1 MTTMGPNT
9 YMNLTELSR
18 WFYPP
23 HGTTPRLGQTRTIE
37 GTPTIALTDQGGRTR
52 CSTSRWTRPTDRCSS
67 RRPTTSWASTFS
79 DWDAPAPSLPSA
91 PAPADVYDP
100 SQG

>member
-1 MTTMGPNT
+1 MTSLGPNT
-9 YMNLTELSR
+9 FMNLTELSR

-23 HGTTPRLGQTRTIE
+23 HGTTPALGQTRTIE
-37 GTPTIALTDQGGRTR
+37 GVPTIALTDQGGRTQVQYVEVDAPY
-52 CSTSRWTRPTDRCSS
+52 RPVLVETPDHVLG
-67 RRPTTSWASTFS
+67 TTFS
-79 DWDAPAPSLPSA
+79 DWDAPAPSLSAA